1 MYNNYVV
8 KNEILQKCVKDR
20 KMLKSICKYGISVLL
35 FLIVFVSINLNCVYA
50 QDDKSDFV
58 YDTDLW
64 YDVDVAEYGK
74 VGSMEYIVK
83 NIVDK
88 DLHTVYF
95 YIDCISDTPEPV
107 VFDFSL
113 DISNGKNKYEN
124 IILEKNMKH
133 EDFDF
138 TLNIQ
143 NTVSKNGKPSVFA
156 VKFKNKTDFLLDN
169 TISISFCS
177 NKNTFLIYSNTYSV
191 SDEKVTTTRE
201 TTKRESKTT
210 KNQNDKYNKDE
221 KPTKFYSKNKK
232 YYSYNK
238 DFNMSS
244 KYYNNA
250 NGSASSYGQNDG
262 ELYGSL
268 GAENSVLSEDGNMTT
283 SKLPLGSKILVGV
296 GTALVIASF
305 AFVFW
310 GIAKNKKDGIGENE
324 EEDESEEKD

>member
-1 MYNNYVV
+1 MCQGR
-8 KNEILQKCVKDR
+8 K
-20 KMLKSICKYGISVLL
+20 KMLKSICKYSISVIL
-35 FLIVFVSINLNCVYA
+35 FLTVFVSINSNCVYA

-74 VGSMEYIVK
+74 FGSMEYIVK

-95 YIDCISDTPEPV
+95 YVDCISNTSESV

-113 DISNGKNKYEN
+113 DISNEKNKYEN

-143 NTVSKNGKPSVFA
+143 NTVSKNGKPNVFA

-169 TISISFCS
+169 TISISLCN

-191 SDEKVTTTRE
+191 SDKKVTTTRE

-210 KNQNDKYNKDE
+210 KKQNDKYNKNE
-221 KPTKFYSKNKK
+221 KSTKFYSKNNK

-238 DFNMSS
+238 GS

-250 NGSASSYGQNDG
+250 NGSASPYGQNG
-262 ELYGSL
+262 GGLYGGL
-268 GAENSVLSEDGNMTT
+268 EDENSVLSEDENNTT

-296 GTALVIASF
+296 GTALVVASF

-310 GIAKNKKDGIGENE
+310 GIAKNKKDGIGESE
-324 EEDESEEKD
+324 KEDESEEKD

>member
-1 MYNNYVV
+1 
-8 KNEILQKCVKDR
+8 
-20 KMLKSICKYGISVLL
+20 MLKSICKYGISVIL
-35 FLIVFVSINLNCVYA
+35 FLTVFVSINLNCVYA

-113 DISNGKNKYEN
+113 DISNGKNKYQN

-191 SDEKVTTTRE
+191 SDKKVTTTRE

-210 KNQNDKYNKDE
+210 KKQNDKYNKNE
-221 KPTKFYSKNKK
+221 KSTKFYSKNNK

-238 DFNMSS
+238 GS

-250 NGSASSYGQNDG
+250 NGSASPYGQSGG

-268 GAENSVLSEDGNMTT
+268 GDENSVLSEDGNMTT

-324 EEDESEEKD
+324 EKDESEEKD

>member
-1 MYNNYVV
+1 MCQGR
-8 KNEILQKCVKDR
+8 K
-20 KMLKSICKYGISVLL
+20 KMLKSICKYGISVIL
-35 FLIVFVSINLNCVYA
+35 FLTVFVSINSNCVYA

-107 VFDFSL
+107 VFNFSL
-113 DISNGKNKYEN
+113 DISNEKNKYEN

-169 TISISFCS
+169 TISISLCN

-191 SDEKVTTTRE
+191 SDKKVTTTRE

-210 KNQNDKYNKDE
+210 KKQNDKYNKNE
-221 KPTKFYSKNKK
+221 KSTKFYSKNNK

-238 DFNMSS
+238 GS

-250 NGSASSYGQNDG
+250 NGSASQYGQNDG
-262 ELYGSL
+262 GLYGSL
-268 GAENSVLSEDGNMTT
+268 EDENSVLSGDENMTN

-296 GTALVIASF
+296 GTALVVASF

-310 GIAKNKKDGIGENE
+310 GIAKNKKDGIGESE
-324 EEDESEEKD
+324 KEDESEEKD

>member
-64 YDVDVAEYGK
+64 YDVDVADYGK

-124 IILEKNMKH
+124 IIL
-133 EDFDF
+133 
-138 TLNIQ
+138 
-143 NTVSKNGKPSVFA
+143 
-156 VKFKNKTDFLLDN
+156 
-169 TISISFCS
+169 
-177 NKNTFLIYSNTYSV
+177 
-191 SDEKVTTTRE
+191 
-201 TTKRESKTT
+201 
-210 KNQNDKYNKDE
+210 
-221 KPTKFYSKNKK
+221 
-232 YYSYNK
+232 
-238 DFNMSS
+238 
-244 KYYNNA
+244 
-250 NGSASSYGQNDG
+250 
-262 ELYGSL
+262 
-268 GAENSVLSEDGNMTT
+268 
-283 SKLPLGSKILVGV
+283 
-296 GTALVIASF
+296 
-305 AFVFW
+305 
-310 GIAKNKKDGIGENE
+310 
-324 EEDESEEKD
+324 